1 MDKGS
6 ASESLTIK
14 LKKNPSDDITQL
26 DGFEEVTK
34 EAEVQTTEMKPETKI
49 KATQTDRIKP
59 DLDIC
64 QVQQTNIPA
73 HTAVQGTVPWQP
85 PETIMGPYRPPH
97 SRKGL

>member
-6 ASESLTIK
+6 ASKSLTIK

-34 EAEVQTTEMKPETKI
+34 EAEVQTTERKPETKT
-49 KATQTDRIKP
+49 KANQTDRIKP
-59 DLDIC
+59 LLDIC
-64 QVQQTNIPA
+64 QVQTTIIPGHA
-73 HTAVQGTVPWQP
+73 AVQGTVPGQP
-85 PETIMGPYRPPH
+85 PEAIMGPYRPPH